1 MDWTG
6 FGTGERNG
14 FFRCSCLFVIM
25 ISLWAMD
32 MDMDMDMLFD
42 GFG

>member
-1 MDWTG
+1 MVS
-6 FGTGERNG
+6 FGVRV
-14 FFRCSCLFVIM
+14 CLFVLACVSVIM